1 VAELIETTRDGDV
14 VIVTLNDPAKRNT
27 LSIPMRYELIEALE
41 ALQLDETCRA
51 IVMAGAGGAFSAGG
65 DISAM
70 RSDDPIGSRHRL
82 DLVQRI
88 IRLLLAGRKP
98 TVAAVEGP
106 AVGGGFAVALACDK
120 VVARR
125 DAVFG
130 ASWAKI
136 GLMPD
141 MGLIWT
147 LPQRVGIGKA
157 KEIMM
162 LGAPFSGEEAA
173 ALGIV
178 DVLADP
184 ASAMEVALQEARKLA
199 KAPPLATMLVKAA
212 FARGPMSL
220 EASLA
225 LEMDGQPFLLQSA
238 DHAEAREAFF
248 AKRPVVFKGR

>member
-1 VAELIETTRDGDV
+1 VATLIDTAREGEIAV
-14 VIVTLNDPAKRNT
+14 VTLNDPAKRNT

-51 IVMAGAGGAFSAGG
+51 IVMTGAGGAFSAGG

-70 RSDDPIGSRHRL
+70 RSDDPVGSRHRL

-120 VVARR
+120 VVARP
-125 DAVFG
+125 DATFR
-130 ASWAKI
+130 ASWAGI

-147 LPQRVGIGKA
+147 LPQRVGMGKA

-162 LGAPFSGEEAA
+162 LGTPFSGEEAA
-173 ALGIV
+173 GLGIV

-184 ASAMEVALQEARKLA
+184 DSALEAALQEARKLA

-212 FARGPMSL
+212 FARGPMNL
-220 EASLA
+220 EAAFA
-225 LEMDGQPFLLQSA
+225 LEMDCQPFLLQSA

-248 AKRPVVFKGR
+248 ARRPVAFKGR

>member
-1 VAELIETTRDGDV
+1 VATLIDTAREGEIAV
-14 VIVTLNDPAKRNT
+14 VTLNDPAKRNT

-51 IVMAGAGGAFSAGG
+51 IVMTGAGGAFSAGG

-70 RSDDPIGSRHRL
+70 RSDDPVGSRHRL

-125 DAVFG
+125 DATFG
-130 ASWAKI
+130 ASWTRI

-141 MGLIWT
+141 MALLWT
-147 LPQRVGIGKA
+147 LPQRVGMGKA

-162 LGAPFSGEEAA
+162 LGNTFSGEEAA
-173 ALGIV
+173 ALGVV
-178 DVLADP
+178 DVIADP
-184 ASAMEVALQEARKLA
+184 GSALEVALQEARKLA
-199 KAPPLATMLVKAA
+199 KAPPLATMMVKAA
-212 FARGPMSL
+212 FARGPMNLEETFAL
-220 EASLA
+220 EA
-225 LEMDGQPFLLQSA
+225 DGQTMLLQSA
-238 DHAEAREAFF
+238 DHAEARDAFF
-248 AKRPVVFKGR
+248 AKRPVTFKGR

>member
-1 VAELIETTRDGDV
+1 VAELIETTRDGEI
-14 VIVTLNDPAKRNT
+14 VIVTLANAAKRNA
-27 LSIPMRYELIEALE
+27 LSIPMRYELIAALE

-51 IVMAGAGGAFSAGG
+51 IVVTGSGGVFCAGG

-70 RSDDPIGSRHRL
+70 RSDDPVGSRHRL

-88 IRLLLAGRKP
+88 IRLLLAGGKP
-98 TVAAVEGP
+98 TVAAVEGQ
-106 AVGGGFAVALACDK
+106 AMGGGFALALACDK

-125 DAVFG
+125 DAAFG
-130 ASWAKI
+130 ASWARI

-147 LPQRVGIGKA
+147 LPQRVGMGKA

-162 LGAPFSGEEAA
+162 LGAPISGEAAA
-173 ALGIV
+173 ALGVV

-184 ASAMEVALQEARKLA
+184 DSALEAALKEARILA
-199 KAPPLATMLVKAA
+199 KAPPLATSLVKAA

-220 EASLA
+220 EAA
-225 LEMDGQPFLLQSA
+225 FAVEMDCQPFLLQSA

-248 AKRPVVFKGR
+248 AKRPVAFKGR